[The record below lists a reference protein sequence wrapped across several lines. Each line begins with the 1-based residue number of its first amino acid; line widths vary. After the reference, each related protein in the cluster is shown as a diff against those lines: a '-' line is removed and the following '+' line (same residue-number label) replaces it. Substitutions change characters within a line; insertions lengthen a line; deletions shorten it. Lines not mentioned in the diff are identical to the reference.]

1 METTPETETT
11 GAKRICR
18 RPGCEKEL
26 GPKNRVGLCQRHV
39 NWTETREQST
49 TAGNGHT
56 SAAPIGNQGAGEEAA
71 TKGRNGSNRHALEAT
86 QDAPAPKN
94 GSNGARKNAAVLPD
108 LAADRVDQLLAT
120 LTAGD
125 KARLALAWLRGEL

>member
-1 METTPETETT
+1 MTTPETDTNS
-11 GAKRICR
+11 APKICI
-18 RPGCEKEL
+18 RPGCTTPL
-26 GPKNRVGLCQRHV
+26 GPKNKSGKCATHFHWKAPGERTSISGNGHATAASIGDQK
-39 NWTETREQST
+39 
-49 TAGNGHT
+49 AGNG
-56 SAAPIGNQGAGEEAA
+56 AGNGA
-71 TKGRNGSNRHALEAT
+71 NGHAIEAT
-86 QDAPAPKN
+86 HDAPAPKN